1 MLFRLS
7 DVSKSFGAQDVLRG
21 ASLQVNPGEH
31 VGLVGRNGAGKTT
44 IFRLVTGEESTDSGQ
59 VVRARGLKLG
69 LLAQHVHFKAG
80 STVHESALAAFG
92 RLQQIEHEMHE
103 LEHRMA
109 DAADDLEKVLSRYS
123 DLQHEFEREG
133 GFEYS
138 AKAEAIL
145 QGLGFDRDTWQMETE
160 KLSGGQQNRLG
171 LACLLLSEPDVLL
184 LDEPTNH
191 LDVGAVEWLEEF
203 LQSYARG
210 FVIISHDRYFLDRAC
225 RRIIEIENGQ
235 AASYAGNY
243 SDFVVER
250 EERREIQQRAY
261 DNQQRLI
268 AKTEEFIRK
277 NLAGQKTKQAKSRR
291 TMLQKLERVDAVRGN
306 QAAGDFRL
314 QEIERAGTHV
324 LTINDAA
331 VGYGDN
337 VLARDISLILR
348 RGECLGVIGPNGSGK
363 TTLVKTIL
371 GKIPALTGEFR
382 WGSKVEIGYYAQQ
395 LEDLDERNEIIM
407 ELRRVAPSTATAG
420 ELRSF
425 LAKFRFFGDD
435 VYKHI
440 RDLSG
445 GEKGRLSLAKLI
457 YSGVNVLVLDE
468 PTNHLDIPSREA
480 LEEALEAYEGT
491 IVTISHD
498 RFFLDRVATQIIA
511 LDGRGSVEHYNGDY
525 TEYHDWKAMRSVP
538 SASANGST
546 AQRSGPETK
555 SGRSSTSEA
564 AQSVKGTSRNRQLS
578 AKASG
583 SGMKSVPSA
592 SADGTKRVKVVKKPR
607 DPQMIEAEIAELE
620 SAPPRS
626 QTKCPLPKWRATSPN
641 LSRQTTLTRRP
652 RPDWLSC
659 TTSGSGRR
667 AASLRQ
673 RKSRRVAKALLL
685 VDAQDT
691 CLTSRSAVC
700 YFRALAKES
709 NSLASLSRRHVA
721 QLVEHFPDTEGVS
734 GSSPLVPTNP
744 QISQRSFISLARG

>member
-7 DVSKSFGAQDVLRG
+7 EVHKSFAAQDVLRG

-44 IFRLVTGEESTDSGQ
+44 IFRLVTGEEPVDRGD

-69 LLAQHVHFKAG
+69 LLAQHVHFKQG
-80 STVHESALAAFG
+80 WTVHESALAAFG
-92 RLQQIEHEMHE
+92 RLQLIEHEMHE

-109 DAADDLEKVLSRYS
+109 DPGEDLEKVLARYS

-145 QGLGFDRDTWQMETE
+145 QGLGFDKDTWQMETE

-191 LDVGAVEWLEEF
+191 LDVNAVEWLEQF
-203 LQSYARG
+203 LQSYASG

-225 RRIIEIENGQ
+225 QRIIEVENGQ
-235 AASYAGNY
+235 ATSYSGNY
-243 SDFVVER
+243 SHYLVER

-261 DNQQRLI
+261 ENQQRLI

-291 TMLQKLERVDAVRGN
+291 TMLQRLERVDAVRGN
-306 QAAGDFRL
+306 QASGDFRL
-314 QEIERAGTHV
+314 QDIERTGTHV
-324 LTINDAA
+324 LTINEGAI
-331 VGYGDN
+331 GYGDN
-337 VLARDISLILR
+337 VLGRDISLILR

-363 TTLVKTIL
+363 TTFLKTIL
-371 GKIPALTGEFR
+371 GKIPFLNGDVR

-395 LEDLDERNEIIM
+395 LEDLDERNEIMM

-425 LAKFRFFGDD
+425 LAKFLFVGDD
-435 VYKHI
+435 VYKHV

-468 PTNHLDIPSREA
+468 PTNHLDIPSRES

-491 IVTISHD
+491 ILTISHD
-498 RFFLDRVATQIIA
+498 RFFLDRVATQILA
-511 LDGRGSVEHYNGDY
+511 LDGQGKVEHYNGDY
-525 TEYHDWKAMRSVP
+525 TEYHDWKAARARGEALPAALGEPGVMS
-538 SASANGST
+538 
-546 AQRSGPETK
+546 ETRP
-555 SGRSSTSEA
+555 SGRATPAKHQSKSTVA
-564 AQSVKGTSRNRQLS
+564 AR
-578 AKASG
+578 A
-583 SGMKSVPSA
+583 MKSVPPAVAGGS
-592 SADGTKRVKVVKKPR
+592 SVGSKNVKVVKKPR
-607 DPQMIEAEIAELE
+607 DAQSIEAEIAELE
-620 SAPPRS
+620 KQVADVSNEMSKPEVARDI
-626 QTKCPLPKWRATSPN
+626 TKLVAANEAYEKAQARLAELYDEWERAEAATSPAKKK
-641 LSRQTTLTRRP
+641 
-652 RPDWLSC
+652 
-659 TTSGSGRR
+659 TSHR
-667 AASLRQ
+667 
-673 RKSRRVAKALLL
+673 
-685 VDAQDT
+685 
-691 CLTSRSAVC
+691 
-700 YFRALAKES
+700 
-709 NSLASLSRRHVA
+709 
-721 QLVEHFPDTEGVS
+721 
-734 GSSPLVPTNP
+734 
-744 QISQRSFISLARG
+744 